1 VAAPPAT
8 VKTCSGAPAGNA
20 FYMPPNP
27 LPPGQH
33 GDIIWRRPPGQEADS
48 ARPVFMRLSPASGHA
63 YRPRL
68 L

>member
-1 VAAPPAT
+1 
-8 VKTCSGAPAGNA
+8 
-20 FYMPPNP
+20 MPPNP

-48 ARPVFMRLSPASGHA
+48 ARPVFMRLSPAGDHA